1 LGLSQ
6 AWLLLLGKAES
17 FTMPLAKEDKDKII
31 KKYRTH
37 ESDTGSPQ
45 VQIAILT
52 AEISQLTD
60 HLKEHKHDNSSRV
73 GLIRKVQERKR
84 LLKYLQKENEKAHAK
99 IVSDL
104 KI

>member
-1 LGLSQ
+1 
-6 AWLLLLGKAES
+6 
-17 FTMPLAKEDKDKII
+17 MPLSKEDKDKII

-52 AEISQLTD
+52 AEIAQLTD

-73 GLIRKVQERKR
+73 GLIRKVQERKK
-84 LLKYLQKENEKAHAK
+84 LLKYLQKENEKAYEK
-99 IVSDL
+99 IMSDL